1 MLKEK
6 IKWFWFIF
14 GVNKKV
20 VKLNIICKISIRLLT
35 LLEKKIQLKFKNYNN
50 KFNQIKQFKL
60 KYRKNKRMLKNK
72 NKISKLS
79 KKIKMKI
86 EYKNN
91 K

>member
-50 KFNQIKQFKL
+50 KFN
-60 KYRKNKRMLKNK
+60 
-72 NKISKLS
+72 
-79 KKIKMKI
+79 
-86 EYKNN
+86 
-91 K
+91 